1 MSGYVLMTKQNEKEY
16 KPPFMKRIGGGL
28 LFAIGLLVTAVTI
41 FFAAKDFPLW
51 VFGKHVQAEV
61 VETWVERIDNLQDR
75 EGGELK
81 FAYYLRYQFTTP
93 GGRVITKTSKAS
105 AIEWSNMSEGTS
117 IDIVY
122 FPLYPQLNRLDDS
135 RWVFFLSCTYIPL
148 IVISLIGLRVG
159 WYMLTSP

>member
-1 MSGYVLMTKQNEKEY
+1 MDGVALMGGQSEKGYR
-16 KPPFMKRIGGGL
+16 PPFMRKIWGGL
-28 LFAIGLLVTAVTI
+28 LFTIGLLVTAFTL

-61 VETWVERIDNLQDR
+61 VETWVERTDNLQER

-81 FAYYLRYQFTTP
+81 FAFYLRYQFTTP
-93 GGRVITKTSKAS
+93 GGQVITKTSKAS
-105 AIEWSNMSEGTS
+105 ATEWSSMTKGAP

-135 RWVFFLSCTYIPL
+135 RWVLFLSCTYIPL
-148 IVISLIGLRVG
+148 VVISVIGLRVG
-159 WYMLTSP
+159 WYMLTAP